1 MIRKY
6 PIGLQSFLKIRKGGY
21 IYIDKTEIIH
31 QLVETGQ
38 YYFLSRPR
46 RFGKSLLVD
55 TIEQLFSGKKELFE
69 GLWIHD
75 RWDWTKTNP
84 VIHIS
89 FASLPYKE
97 VGLSEAIDRGL
108 KRNADLFGIEIY
120 GDNIKDRFRELIEK
134 AAQKGNVVILIDEYD
149 KPIIDFLEEPAQMEA
164 NRQVMKSF
172 YSILKDSDKYIR
184 LLLITGVSQFSQVS
198 IFSDLN
204 NLRNITL
211 STQYGAI
218 AGITQEELEESF
230 APEITELQKD
240 RPDILPQ
247 IKDWYNGYTWNM
259 KTWVYNPFSLLNFMA
274 DPIFRSY
281 WFATGTPTFLLKQL
295 KKRSLYDVE
304 SFRLGSLAL
313 STLNVENPNP
323 GSLLFQ
329 TGYLTIKS
337 IAPDGDVYELSY
349 PNREVK
355 ASLLDGLLST
365 YREIPSEDSAALVTD
380 IKTALNSGDIKGLTV
395 QLNTLIASIPY
406 DHWNAKTES
415 IFTVLTVLTFK
426 LVGIYVYT
434 EVHSSRGRCD
444 VLVKTDK
451 YIYVMELKLDG
462 TAGEALAQI
471 KSKGYLQPHAADPRS
486 KLAVGISFS
495 SKTREVAEYLVEE
508 Q

>member
-1 MIRKY
+1 
-6 PIGLQSFLKIRKGGY
+6 
-21 IYIDKTEIIH
+21 
-31 QLVETGQ
+31 
-38 YYFLSRPR
+38 
-46 RFGKSLLVD
+46 
-55 TIEQLFSGKKELFE
+55 
-69 GLWIHD
+69 
-75 RWDWTKTNP
+75 
-84 VIHIS
+84 
-89 FASLPYKE
+89 
-97 VGLSEAIDRGL
+97 
-108 KRNADLFGIEIY
+108 
-120 GDNIKDRFRELIEK
+120 
-134 AAQKGNVVILIDEYD
+134 
-149 KPIIDFLEEPAQMEA
+149 
-164 NRQVMKSF
+164 
-172 YSILKDSDKYIR
+172 
-184 LLLITGVSQFSQVS
+184 
-198 IFSDLN
+198 
-204 NLRNITL
+204 
-211 STQYGAI
+211 
-218 AGITQEELEESF
+218 
-230 APEITELQKD
+230 
-240 RPDILPQ
+240 
-247 IKDWYNGYTWNM
+247 
-259 KTWVYNPFSLLNFMA
+259 
-274 DPIFRSY
+274 
-281 WFATGTPTFLLKQL
+281 
-295 KKRSLYDVE
+295 
-304 SFRLGSLAL
+304 
-313 STLNVENPNP
+313 VENPNP

>member
-1 MIRKY
+1 
-6 PIGLQSFLKIRKGGY
+6 
-21 IYIDKTEIIH
+21 
-31 QLVETGQ
+31 
-38 YYFLSRPR
+38 
-46 RFGKSLLVD
+46 
-55 TIEQLFSGKKELFE
+55 
-69 GLWIHD
+69 
-75 RWDWTKTNP
+75 
-84 VIHIS
+84 
-89 FASLPYKE
+89 
-97 VGLSEAIDRGL
+97 
-108 KRNADLFGIEIY
+108 
-120 GDNIKDRFRELIEK
+120 
-134 AAQKGNVVILIDEYD
+134 
-149 KPIIDFLEEPAQMEA
+149 
-164 NRQVMKSF
+164 MKSF

-444 VLVKTDK
+444 VLVKTKTDK